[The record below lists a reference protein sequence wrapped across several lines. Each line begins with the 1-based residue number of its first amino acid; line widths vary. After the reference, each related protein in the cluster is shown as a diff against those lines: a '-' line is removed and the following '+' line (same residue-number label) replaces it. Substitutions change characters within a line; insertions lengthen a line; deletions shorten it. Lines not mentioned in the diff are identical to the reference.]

1 MSEFRICPILLRIGI
16 NLKTTEIAK
25 DDVFKQTKSEVPSK
39 LGNRK
44 YKENLINKK
53 QINMEFGGHFTIP
66 QKLKFRMNLRFRHFK
81 KFPKYFMNDAK
92 CITLWKKVLV
102 FA

>member
-53 QINMEFGGHFTIP
+53 TNQHGVWRALHYTSKIKVSNEPQISS
-66 QKLKFRMNLRFRHFK
+66 L
-81 KFPKYFMNDAK
+81 
-92 CITLWKKVLV
+92 
-102 FA
+102 